1 MYSWATTSGEYTTEE
16 DEEISQHTI
25 VKAGEY
31 KISFLAQYSEFETL
45 MCSITVKCYQ
55 PSW

>member
-16 DEEISQHTI
+16 DEEISQHAI

-31 KISFLAQYSEFETL
+31 KNFLFGSIFEF
-45 MCSITVKCYQ
+45 
-55 PSW
+55 